1 MGLVM
6 LDYLIATCLLLLIVA
21 QAYIAKGC
29 FSLNEKLCILPEQA
43 EKFGEKFGLI
53 SELLEEVAEA
63 IYDLGGGTPQSSSN
77 APAGNP
83 LEAILGSLISNTMN
97 PTADSN
103 AEKEQSWTVYET
115 AEQTQKSEEDN

>member
-1 MGLVM
+1 MGLGM

-29 FSLNEKLCILPEQA
+29 FSLNEKLCILPEQS

-77 APAGNP
+77 APIGNP

-103 AEKEQSWTVYET
+103 AEKEQSWSVYET